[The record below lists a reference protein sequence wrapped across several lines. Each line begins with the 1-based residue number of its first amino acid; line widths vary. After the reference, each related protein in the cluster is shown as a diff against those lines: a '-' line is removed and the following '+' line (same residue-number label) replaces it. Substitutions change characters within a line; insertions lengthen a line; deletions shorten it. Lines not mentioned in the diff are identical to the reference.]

1 MSKERERIMKHTK
14 NIAAALLAVLAASSV
29 MTACGGSGD
38 TGAGVVTDA
47 VTGGADSTVETSADT
62 AELTDLQI
70 RQSIPDNLPEVDY
83 GGREFRIACSEEYNF
98 HNEFWVEEQNG
109 DQCNDAV
116 YQRNEK
122 IESRF
127 NTKISIVSQGAT
139 DREATPK
146 FLNKIAMA
154 GDDAAELCAYVNYM
168 AYIPIGQ
175 RSCLDWTEV
184 PNVDLTQPWHNKHA
198 NDGAT
203 VNGKLFAICSDL
215 SISSM
220 TYTYAIFF
228 NTRLTSNYDMEPD
241 YLYDLVRSG
250 DWTIDKFIGL
260 TKDLYVDTNGNG
272 SKDETDT
279 FGFGYMI
286 CNTGDVWLTA
296 FNQPLTVVKDDG
308 SLEITFMSE
317 KTESALTKMRDYQE
331 NSLGFCEY
339 EQLYSEETYFAGGTV
354 AFAPLRFSA
363 AFTALR
369 DMEDN
374 YSILPYPKWDTAQ
387 EIYFTNADDKFQV
400 FSIPTTAPDPEYI
413 GTIFEAMSA
422 ESYRSV
428 YPTYYDVALKG
439 KYSSDP
445 TPAEMFDLIMSGR
458 KFEFSFQF
466 GKDHFLR
473 MPYLF
478 RDLLLTP
485 SLKIASKWA
494 TVEKHVNKTR
504 DKFYALFEDQ

>member
-1 MSKERERIMKHTK
+1 MKHTK
-14 NIAAALLAVLAASSV
+14 NLAAGLLAFLTVASV
-29 MTACGGSGD
+29 MTSCAQD
-38 TGAGVVTDA
+38 PAGTEQTTNA
-47 VTGGADSTVETSADT
+47 VTNADTAAETVDT
-62 AELTDLQI
+62 AELTDLQL
-70 RQSIPDNLPEVDY
+70 RQRIPDNLPENDF

-127 NTKISIVSQGAT
+127 NTKITILPQGST

-146 FLNKIAMA
+146 FLNTIVMA

-175 RSCLDWTEV
+175 RSCLDWTEI
-184 PNVDLTQPWHNKHA
+184 PHVDLTQPWHNKHA

-203 VNGKLFAICSDL
+203 VNDKLFAICSDL

-228 NTRLTSNYDMEPD
+228 NTRLTSNYDMKPED
-241 YLYDLVRSG
+241 LYDLVRSG
-250 DWTIDKFIGL
+250 DWTIDKFIEL
-260 TKDLYVDTNGNG
+260 TKDLYVDTDGNG
-272 SKDETDT
+272 QKDETDT
-279 FGFGYMI
+279 YGFGYMI

-308 SLEITFMSE
+308 TLELTFFSE
-317 KTESALTKMRDYQE
+317 KTDAALNKMRDYQA

-339 EQLYSEETYFAGGTV
+339 EELYSEETYFANGTV

-363 AFTALR
+363 AFGALR
-369 DMEDN
+369 DMKDT
-374 YSILPYPKWDTAQ
+374 YSILPYPKWDSAQ

-400 FSIPTTAPDPEYI
+400 FSVPKTASDIDFI
-413 GTIFEAMSA
+413 GTVYEAMSA

-428 YPTYYDVALKG
+428 YPAYYDVALKG

-445 TPAEMFDLIMSGR
+445 TTAEMIDLIMAGR

-485 SLKIASKWA
+485 SLKLASKWA
-494 TVEKHVNKTR
+494 TVEKFFEKKK
-504 DKFYALFEDQ
+504 DDFYSLFADE

>member
-1 MSKERERIMKHTK
+1 MKNTK
-14 NIAAALLAVLAASSV
+14 KIAAGILALLTVASV
-29 MTACGGSGD
+29 FTACGSD
-38 TGAGVVTDA
+38 PVTEGTA
-47 VTGGADSTVETSADT
+47 STPVQTEADNTADT
-62 AELTDLQI
+62 TAQDELTDLEK
-70 RQSIPDNLPEVDY
+70 RQMIPDNLPEKDF
-83 GGREFRIACSEEYNF
+83 GGKEFRIAASEEYDF
-98 HNEFWVEEQNG
+98 HREFFVEEQNG

-116 YQRNEK
+116 YLRNAK

-127 NTKISIVSQGAT
+127 NTKITLNSQGAT
-139 DREATPK
+139 DRWAPPNFITK
-146 FLNKIAMA
+146 TVMS
-154 GDDAAELCAYVNYM
+154 GDDAAEIVALVNYLT
-168 AYIPIGQ
+168 YIPIGQ
-175 RSCLDWTEV
+175 RSCMDWTEI
-184 PNVDLTQPWHNKHA
+184 PNVNLEQPWHNKHA

-203 VNGKLFAICSDL
+203 VNDKLFAICSDL

-228 NTRLTSNYDMEPD
+228 NTTLTSNYDMTPD
-241 YLYDLVRSG
+241 YLYGLVQSG
-250 DWTIDKFIGL
+250 DWTIDKFIEL
-260 TKDLYVDTNGNG
+260 TKDLYVDSDGNG
-272 SKDETDT
+272 KKDETDT

-296 FNQPLTVVKDDG
+296 FDQPLTIVKEDG
-308 SLEITFMSE
+308 TLELTFMSE
-317 KTESALTKMRDYQE
+317 KTDAALNKMRDYQE

-339 EQLYSEETYFAGGTV
+339 EQLYSEETYFANGTV

-369 DMEDN
+369 DMKDT
-374 YSILPYPKWDTAQ
+374 YSILPYPKWDSAQ
-387 EIYFTNADDKFQV
+387 ELYLTNADDKFQV
-400 FSIPTTAPDPEYI
+400 FSIPKTASDTEFI

-422 ESYRSV
+422 ESYKSV
-428 YPTYYDVALKG
+428 YPAYYDVALKG

-445 TPAEMFDLIMSGR
+445 MTANMIDLIMSGR

-485 SLKIASKWA
+485 TLKLASKWA
-494 TVEKHVNKTR
+494 TVQKHFNKKK
-504 DKFYALFEDQ
+504 DDLYSLFADEE